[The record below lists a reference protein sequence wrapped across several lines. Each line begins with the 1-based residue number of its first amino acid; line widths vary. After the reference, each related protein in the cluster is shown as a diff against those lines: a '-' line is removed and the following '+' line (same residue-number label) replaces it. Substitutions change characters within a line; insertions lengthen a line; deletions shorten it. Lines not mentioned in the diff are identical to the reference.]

1 MNKELIKIEN
11 RMLRAYVD
19 YFIEQYSRYMDEDD
33 INEIVYFFSMRI
45 FRYTDEDRDRR
56 EKVLRDYTEKRKKK
70 DGFSI

>member
-1 MNKELIKIEN
+1 M
-11 RMLRAYVD
+11 D

-33 INEIVYFFSMRI
+33 INEIAYFFPMRI
-45 FRYTDEDRDRR
+45 FRYTEEDRDRR

>member
-45 FRYTDEDRDRR
+45 FRYTEEDRDRR